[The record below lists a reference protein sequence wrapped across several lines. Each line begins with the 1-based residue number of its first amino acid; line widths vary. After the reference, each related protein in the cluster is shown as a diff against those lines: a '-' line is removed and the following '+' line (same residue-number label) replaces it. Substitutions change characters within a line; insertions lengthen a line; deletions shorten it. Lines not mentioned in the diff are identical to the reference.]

1 MDLLKRKTLY
11 FPIYKRIEEEVKE
24 LSFSVCFCDNQL
36 SVFSLNI
43 ANLIIRCEVEIE
55 SVAKDIYRMQND
67 SEPAKTSDCFNWM
80 EKNWEISKKELIIDA
95 PNFYFDEMK
104 CIKPFNYK
112 KETEDDYYSAYN
124 AIKHDR
130 AKNISQK
137 ATINVLIRAL
147 GALYILNNYI
157 MNETFQ
163 LGDDIHASRL
173 DRRFGSDIFMSKI
186 APCRDS
192 VIFSS
197 EEDIIPEN
205 CIYRIVRKD
214 SLFAF
219 SILFKNTFGD
229 TQNTS
234 LVMTNQSFQDFAK
247 NYDGQLI
254 DSKSFWDKISK
265 ITKMSVNHLK
275 FHFMTSHKA
284 KNILNIKAFK
294 MKPSFYVELNF

>member
-1 MDLLKRKTLY
+1 
-11 FPIYKRIEEEVKE
+11 
-24 LSFSVCFCDNQL
+24 
-36 SVFSLNI
+36 
-43 ANLIIRCEVEIE
+43 
-55 SVAKDIYRMQND
+55 MQND
-67 SEPAKTSDCFNWM
+67 SEPSKTSDCFNWM

-95 PNFYFDEMK
+95 PNFYFDKIK
-104 CIKPFNYK
+104 CIKPFDYK
-112 KETEDDYYSAYN
+112 KETKNDYYSAYN

-157 MNETFQ
+157 MNEKFQ
-163 LGDDIHASRL
+163 LGDDMHVSRL
-173 DRRFGSDIFMSKI
+173 DRRFGSEIFISKI

-197 EEDIIPEN
+197 EENITPDN
-205 CIYRIVRKD
+205 CIYRIVRND

-219 SILFKNTFGD
+219 SISFKDKFGD

-247 NYDGQLI
+247 NYDGQLM
-254 DSKSFWDKISK
+254 DSKLFWDKISN
-265 ITKMSVNHLK
+265 ITKVSVDNLI

-284 KNILNIKAFK
+284 KSILYIKAFK
-294 MKPSFYVELNF
+294 MKPSFYVELNI